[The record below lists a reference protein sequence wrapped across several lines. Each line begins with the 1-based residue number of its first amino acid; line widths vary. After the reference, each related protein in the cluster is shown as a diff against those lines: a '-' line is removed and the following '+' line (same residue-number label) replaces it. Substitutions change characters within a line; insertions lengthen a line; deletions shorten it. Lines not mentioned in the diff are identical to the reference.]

1 MEESMRKDART
12 ARWLGTAGLAAAL
25 VLTAAACGDNGG
37 VGGSSAAAQATVGAR
52 QTVTLNY
59 WTWFPAQSTLQKSID
74 AFEKAN
80 PTIKINLREFTN
92 TNYQTELP
100 LALGG
105 GQSLDVVGV
114 QIAAMTNSV
123 RKFLRP
129 VSSWANYLP
138 GNWKSRINPTMLN
151 QAQKISSDDALY
163 DIPMGSIGSAFL
175 YSNQALLAK
184 AGITSE
190 PTTESE
196 LATDVAKIKATE
208 PGVTPVTFSGE
219 AWWQDEVFFTVAD
232 QIDPKLSDELYT
244 GKVAWNSPQMVEAL
258 TAYQHLFS
266 SGTLNTGTLSLNE
279 ADADDQ
285 FNSGKAAF
293 LLEGSWDSSILS
305 SSYRQANGI
314 SVSDVGATYFPI
326 SVPGGQPTAR
336 TYAEGGLAIPK
347 SSTHVAQAA
356 KFIQFMTMTLQGEST
371 WAPDLVL
378 VPSLNGYTVPT
389 SVLTSPAARAGYA
402 TIQKTIEAGG
412 SGRGEYSTNFTSD
425 VLDNS
430 LLQVARGQLSP
441 RADAANL
448 RSAWD
453 SGRYPLQ

>member
-1 MEESMRKDART
+1 MRNDARI
-12 ARWLGTAGLAAAL
+12 RRRLGTAGAAAAL
-25 VLTAAACGDNGG
+25 VLTAAACGNNGG
-37 VGGSSAAAQATVGAR
+37 VGGSSNAAQATAGAG

-59 WTWFPAQSTLQKSID
+59 WTWFPASSTLQKSIA
-74 AFEKAN
+74 AFEQAN
-80 PTIKINLREFTN
+80 PTIKIDLREFTN

-114 QIAAMTNSV
+114 QVAAMTNSV
-123 RKFLRP
+123 RKDLRP
-129 VSSWANYLP
+129 VASWAGDLP
-138 GNWKSRINPTMLN
+138 GDWQGQINATMLG
-151 QAQKISSDDALY
+151 QAQKISSDDTLY

-175 YSNQALLAK
+175 YSNQSLLAK
-184 AGITSE
+184 AGITAE
-190 PTTESE
+190 PTTEAE
-196 LATDVAKIKATE
+196 LAADVAKIKATE

-219 AWWQDEVFFTVAD
+219 SWWQDEVFFTVAD

-258 TAYQHLFS
+258 TDYQKLFA
-266 SGTLNTGTLSLNE
+266 SGTLSTGTLSLKE

-293 LLEGSWDSSILS
+293 LLEGSWDSSVLS
-305 SSYRQANGI
+305 SSYRKANGI
-314 SVSDVGATYFPI
+314 DVSDVGATYFPV
-326 SVPGGQPTAR
+326 SVAGGRPAAR

-356 KFIQFMTMTLQGEST
+356 KFIQFMTMTQQGEST

-378 VPSLNGYTVPT
+378 VPSLNGYTVPP
-389 SVLTSPAARAGYA
+389 SVLTSPAAQQGYA
-402 TIQKTIEAGG
+402 TIQATIDAGG

-441 RADAANL
+441 QADAASL
-448 RSAWD
+448 QSAWN